1 MIKKIFS
8 KNKIRKSI
16 SPLIASI
23 LIIVVVVAVIG
34 VILLWGKNFTNE
46 SLTSTYTFSEDKTVS
61 DFVWQD
67 DITGKNLF
75 IKNTHTSLSKTI
87 IGYKINSSL
96 DYAYLNKY
104 HYLDESFLLSKNSI
118 AQLTLGC
125 VPEKNFSI
133 ELLTDSNEY
142 ISFPVTSKF
151 FDASECTFSFSI
163 TSPLENSINSFESTI
178 NFNSTITNASG
189 TPTCLWSSDID
200 GNLST
205 DCDFSTSS
213 LTANTHIITLQV
225 TDSGDTQD
233 TNVSIL
239 VKDGLVPTIN
249 TPLNNSGSL
258 FGNEVSFTST
268 VDNNYGVY
276 SCSWDSNRDGSLGT
290 DCNFNI
296 SSLSVGTH
304 LISLSVTDNL
314 ETVST
319 TKTITVKTSLVL
331 SIDSPSTDS
340 TFAENNNIN
349 FIGSATNTFGSY
361 SCSWDSNRDGSLGS
375 FCDFNISNLSIGAHL
390 ITLSVTDDLETV
402 STTKNVIIKT
412 SLIPSIDSPG
422 SGATFSYG
430 DSINFTGSATNT
442 YGSYTC
448 AWSSSIDGSL
458 GNECV
463 FNISNLS
470 IGTHTITLS
479 VTDSLETISTTIS
492 LIVVFSCPTGY
503 ILVPGNATYSL
514 SDFCVSKYQMKMDMT
529 GDGVGDL
536 VSAYPSCAAGSL
548 TDNTLSYQ
556 NCSSSGTLVSTK
568 EGSPVAQIT
577 QTESIAACSAI
588 GGHLITNEE
597 WMTIARNIESVPSNW
612 STGVVGSGYIYSGH
626 NDSAPNGALEA
637 STDND
642 GYYGTGQTTGNQRR
656 TLTLSNGEVIWDL
669 AGNVYQWV
677 DKTITRGNMPPVGT
691 GYLEYTAVTNYGP
704 EGRDAYNF
712 EVGKEYT
719 SSNGI
724 GMLYNFYLA
733 GSTTENAFM
742 RGGSWSNTSSAGVLS
757 LNLYRGPSF
766 QSISLGLRCVK

>member
-1 MIKKIFS
+1 M
-8 KNKIRKSI
+8 
-16 SPLIASI
+16 
-23 LIIVVVVAVIG
+23 
-34 VILLWGKNFTNE
+34 
-46 SLTSTYTFSEDKTVS
+46 
-61 DFVWQD
+61 
-67 DITGKNLF
+67 
-75 IKNTHTSLSKTI
+75 
-87 IGYKINSSL
+87 
-96 DYAYLNKY
+96 
-104 HYLDESFLLSKNSI
+104 
-118 AQLTLGC
+118 
-125 VPEKNFSI
+125 
-133 ELLTDSNEY
+133 
-142 ISFPVTSKF
+142 
-151 FDASECTFSFSI
+151 
-163 TSPLENSINSFESTI
+163 ENSINSFESTI

-402 STTKNVIIKT
+402 STTKNVIIKTSLIPSIDSPGSGATFSYGDSINFTGSATNTSGSYTCDWDSNVYGFLGTGCNINSSSLSTGTHLITLSVTDDLETISTTKTITVKT